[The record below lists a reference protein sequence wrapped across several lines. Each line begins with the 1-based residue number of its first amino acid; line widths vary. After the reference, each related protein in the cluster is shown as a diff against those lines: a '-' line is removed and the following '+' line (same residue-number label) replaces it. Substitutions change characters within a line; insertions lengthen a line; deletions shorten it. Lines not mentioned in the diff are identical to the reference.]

1 MKILTQLIICLQE
14 FSLSIRYFI
23 VNNLFFPSALQE
35 PFASP
40 WHCTTCSLN
49 SPHVPPP
56 VATAA
61 QLDPV
66 PLLVRQWG
74 NGREEIRRCSCALIN
89 VFRHPL
95 WDLDE
100 SKYNYFSFRVVFFK
114 HNTISYQNNI
124 KLEVHLLLVDLNLEI
139 IKDTFQGGWN
149 SDEKSLKCA
158 DNSWNELVSRE
169 FVQSANCAIYPSA
182 KGEPLTCPVISHFKL
197 CN

>member
-1 MKILTQLIICLQE
+1 MIDENSHSVIICLQE

-40 WHCTTCSLN
+40 WHCTTCSSN
-49 SPHVPPP
+49 SPHVPHP

-61 QLDPV
+61 QLEPV

-74 NGREEIRRCSCALIN
+74 NDREEIRRCSCALIN

-100 SKYNYFSFRVVFFK
+100 PKYKYFSFRVVFLYALHHFLPKQYRTRGSSPPRWPQSWDHQRHLPGRLEQWRKIFK
-114 HNTISYQNNI
+114 
-124 KLEVHLLLVDLNLEI
+124 VR
-139 IKDTFQGGWN
+139 G
-149 SDEKSLKCA
+149 
-158 DNSWNELVSRE
+158 
-169 FVQSANCAIYPSA
+169 
-182 KGEPLTCPVISHFKL
+182 
-197 CN
+197 